1 MHLLK
6 RYLYQVILWLVVW
19 SLLWIVADTNS
30 RFLAANGA
38 AIILQL
44 VLLFGLIYYAV
55 PLLLFR
61 KKYILFFVTTIP
73 VIIIAAFIAS
83 ELGPVPPMERP
94 PFPGPNR
101 APANIPSRF
110 LIQLL
115 MMTISCVT
123 AILLETFI
131 YAQQKEKSAAL
142 TNAELKESE
151 LKFLKM
157 QINPHFLFNALNN
170 IYALSVTN
178 SGKTQ
183 ESISNL
189 SEMLRYVIYD
199 CEQPQVPLRKE
210 LDYIVNYIGLFQ
222 LKSSKDFDISFV
234 KKIED
239 DHVMVAPMLF
249 VPYIENAFKH
259 SGIEKGGNHHVHISL
274 VQNSSQIE
282 FSVENSLPE
291 TPGSL
296 DSQGGIG
303 LPNVKKRLELLYPE
317 KHELDISKNTVFKV
331 NLKLLLP

>member
-1 MHLLK
+1 M
-6 RYLYQVILWLVVW
+6 ILWLVVW
-19 SLLWIVADTNS
+19 AVLWIVADTNS

-73 VIIIAAFIAS
+73 VIITATFIAS
-83 ELGPVPPMERP
+83 EFGPVTPSERP
-94 PFPGPNR
+94 PFPGPIR

-142 TNAELKESE
+142 TKAELKESE

-170 IYALSVTN
+170 IYALSVIDSN
-178 SGKTQ
+178 KTQ

-199 CEQPQVPLRKE
+199 CEQPQVPLEKE
-210 LDYIVNYIGLFQ
+210 LAYIANYIELFK
-222 LKSSKDFDISFV
+222 LKSSKEFDISFV
-234 KKIED
+234 KEIED
-239 DHVMVAPMLF
+239 DQAMVAPMLF

-259 SGIEKGGNHHVHISL
+259 SGIEKGEKHFVHISL
-274 VQNSSQIE
+274 VQSGRHIE
-282 FSVENSLPE
+282 FSVKNSLPE

-303 LPNVKKRLELLYPE
+303 LPNVKKRLELLYQE
-317 KHELDISKNTVFKV
+317 KYELDISKTTVFKV
-331 NLKLLLP
+331 NLKLSLQ